1 MLNHQPYQAMSK
13 LASMLARFY
22 FYQDSQLWYFTPK
35 TQPLTT
41 STGFA
46 TRYLVERAALSTHHA
61 KL

>member
-1 MLNHQPYQAMSK
+1 MSK

-22 FYQDSQLWYFTPK
+22 FYQDNQLWYFTPK
-35 TQPLTT
+35 TQPLTA

-46 TRYLVERAALSTHHA
+46 TRYLAERAALSTLHA